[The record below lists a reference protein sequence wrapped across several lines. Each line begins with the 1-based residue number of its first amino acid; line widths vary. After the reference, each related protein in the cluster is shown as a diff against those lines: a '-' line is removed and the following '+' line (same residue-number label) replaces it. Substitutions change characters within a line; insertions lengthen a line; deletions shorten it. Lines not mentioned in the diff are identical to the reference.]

1 MNSFIIQFK
10 NDLYD
15 EKFKFLLLTVLF
27 TLLSFM
33 AIIVTFFMD
42 EIMSL
47 LGFSDFPTL
56 MEPSAAVAFL
66 DFFGDQVFFGLLIM
80 SLGSMGVLASEIE
93 SGAISFS
100 LTRPISRTSYT
111 LSKVS
116 SRVLALTVPF
126 IVSSVIGWLY
136 VGLMFETLP
145 IEILIGAL
153 IPLVVL
159 YFYMGFLASFFSSR
173 VTAIN
178 AGFITIAILIL
189 QFTLS
194 VFEPLELL
202 SPFALS
208 SFWASVLANPLFEWN
223 VSILSKLFFLIIW
236 AILPLI
242 GTLYSMKNRDI

>member
-1 MNSFIIQFK
+1 MNSFIIQLK
-10 NDLYD
+10 NDIYD
-15 EKFKFLLLTVLF
+15 EKFKFLLLTLLF
-27 TLLSFM
+27 TALNII
-33 AIIVTFFMD
+33 AIFSTFYMD
-42 EIMSL
+42 ELMSL
-47 LGFSDFPTL
+47 LGFSDFPSFID
-56 MEPSAAVAFL
+56 PSAETAFL

-80 SLGSMGVLASEIE
+80 SLGSMGVLASDIE

-100 LTRPISRTSYT
+100 LSRPISRTSYT
-111 LSKVS
+111 LSRVF
-116 SRVLALTVPF
+116 SRMLALTVPF
-126 IVSSVIGWLY
+126 IISSVIGWLY
-136 VGLMFETLP
+136 VGLMFDALP
-145 IEILIGAL
+145 LEVLIGAL
-153 IPLVVL
+153 IPLVAL

-208 SFWASVLANPLFEWN
+208 SFWASVLINPLFEWN

-242 GTLYSMKNRDI
+242 GTVYSMNNRDI

>member
-1 MNSFIIQFK
+1 MNSFIIQLK
-10 NDLYD
+10 NDIYD

-27 TLLSFM
+27 TALSIM
-33 AIIVTFFMD
+33 AIIATFYMD

-47 LGFSDFPTL
+47 LGFSDFPSFVD
-56 MEPSAAVAFL
+56 PSAETAFL

-100 LTRPISRTSYT
+100 LTRPISRTNYT
-111 LSKVS
+111 LSKVF

-126 IVSSVIGWLY
+126 IISSVIGWFY
-136 VGLMFETLP
+136 VGFMFDAFP

-153 IPLVVL
+153 IPLVAL

-173 VTAIN
+173 ASAIN
-178 AGFITIAILIL
+178 AGLITIAILIL

-208 SFWASVLANPLFEWN
+208 SFWTNILTNPLFEWN
-223 VSILSKLFFLIIW
+223 VSIFSKLFFLMVW

-242 GTLYSMKNRDI
+242 GTLYSMKKRDI